1 LGGFD
6 GNFIV
11 KGLMLQL
18 GKDNVQNMMDA
29 DRKFIQI
36 NAQITIGEVKMNIV
50 FKDSMRVFNI
60 SLEGLCKNFGVAG
73 KLSKYDPD

>member
-1 LGGFD
+1 
-6 GNFIV
+6 
-11 KGLMLQL
+11 MLQL

-36 NAQITIGEVKMNIV
+36 NAQITRGGIKMNIV
-50 FKDSMRVFNI
+50 FKDSQRLFGV
-60 SLEGLCKNFGVAG
+60 SLDKLCENFGVAG